1 MSFMDAKFSKWG
13 EVATA
18 VLSQSLAKRFARVM
32 LAAVLAASFLPVA
45 AFADEGGAV
54 GNSVGNEAVDQPAAS
69 DQPAATEPEAPAES
83 EAQPA
88 ATELEAFADQ
98 PAATKQKAS
107 DVQPASG
114 GDSELKGIKGK
125 KDPIFWY
132 EITSYKNLTERSSY
146 VWSWEKDGETG
157 AITVTET
164 DDPSRVTVTG
174 TEIGSVILKV
184 SGGDLGEETIRI
196 EIRKRTVGLSSSY
209 GEKIYDGTPLTVVGI
224 NEDGE
229 GWIDADKGRVK
240 YKMTGS
246 QTNAGE
252 SDNTFDVEF
261 PSGSEEYFKE
271 HYAITISYAT
281 LNVAQRPVTL
291 TSASGSK
298 EYDGKP
304 LVNDKVT
311 VGGDGWAD
319 GEGATYSFTG
329 SQKIVG
335 SSENAFECIPDEG
348 TNLGN
353 YQITKQYGTLTVTDR
368 AEAER
373 YQITLTPNSASVT
386 YDGTEKSVSGFESLE
401 FEVDGSAYTVSGLT
415 AGATGTDAGEYPVE
429 VTGDVVVT
437 DSDGNDVTSQFAVTT
452 EVGALT
458 IAPRPVTLTSASDSK
473 QYDTK
478 PLTNWN
484 VAVGGDGFADGE
496 GATYSFTGSQTVPGT
511 SDNSFEYELEEGTS
525 EGNYVISVEFGVLDV
540 TDRAEAER
548 YQITLTPNSASVTY
562 DGTEKSVS
570 GFESLEF
577 EVDGS
582 AYTVSGLTAGATGT
596 DAGEYPVEVTG
607 QAVVTDPDGNDV
619 TRQFNVDVA
628 DAKLTIVKADPDTP
642 VDPGKP
648 APELPDTGDST
659 APHVPYA
666 MGVCGAAMVAAGAAA
681 FAARRKLGSGE

>member
-1 MSFMDAKFSKWG
+1 MSFVDVKFSKWG
-13 EVATA
+13 GVATA
-18 VLSQSLAKRFARVM
+18 ILSQSLVKRFARVM
-32 LAAVLAASFLPVA
+32 LAAVLAVSFLPVA
-45 AFADEGGAV
+45 AFADEGEVEDVPA
-54 GNSVGNEAVDQPAAS
+54 GNEAVGQPAVPDQPAATESGVPAES

-125 KDPIFWY
+125 IDPIFWY

-164 DDPSRVTVTG
+164 SDPSRVTVTG

-184 SGGDLGEETIRI
+184 SGGGLGEETIRI

-304 LVNDKVT
+304 LTNDDVI
-311 VGGDGWAD
+311 VGGDGWVD

-335 SSENAFECIPDEG
+335 SSGNAFECIPNEG
-348 TNLGN
+348 TNLDN
-353 YQITKQYGTLTVTDR
+353 YEITKQYGTLTVTDR
-368 AEAER
+368 SEK
-373 YQITLTPNSASVT
+373 YQITLTPNSKSVT
-386 YDGTEKSVSGFESLE
+386 YDGTEKSVSGFEALE
-401 FEVDGSAYTVSGLT
+401 FKVDGSTYTVEGLT
-415 AGATGTDAGEYPVE
+415 AEAKGTDAGEYPVE
-429 VTGDVVVT
+429 DTGQAVVF
-437 DSDGNDVTSQFAVTT
+437 DSDGNDVTSQFNVN
-452 EVGALT
+452 VVDGAELV
-458 IAPRPVTLTSASDSK
+458 IGKRPVAATGEGFDSNQPYTGKEYSKTGCTFSNLVDGQEASIT
-473 QYDTK
+473 YALRGTGIG
-478 PLTNWN
+478 TYEG
-484 VAVGGDGFADGE
+484 VFGDDFKVMADGKDVTANYE
-496 GATYSFTGSQTVPGT
+496 LVEKVPG
-511 SDNSFEYELEEGTS
+511 
-525 EGNYVISVEFGVLDV
+525 
-540 TDRAEAER
+540 
-548 YQITLTPNSASVTY
+548 
-562 DGTEKSVS
+562 
-570 GFESLEF
+570 
-577 EVDGS
+577 
-582 AYTVSGLTAGATGT
+582 
-596 DAGEYPVEVTG
+596 
-607 QAVVTDPDGNDV
+607 
-619 TRQFNVDVA
+619 
-628 DAKLTIVKADPDTP
+628 KLTIVEGDPDTP
-642 VDPGKP
+642 VDPDKPSSDKPSKTTGKTT
-648 APELPDTGDST
+648 ATKATAAKSASKSAKTGDGI
-659 APHVPYA
+659 ALYA
-666 MGVCGAAMVAAGAAA
+666 MGICGVAIAAGAVA
-681 FAARRKLGSGE
+681 FVSRRKRNSNK

>member
-1 MSFMDAKFSKWG
+1 MSFVDVKFSKWG
-13 EVATA
+13 GVATA
-18 VLSQSLAKRFARVM
+18 ILSQSLVKRFARVM
-32 LAAVLAASFLPVA
+32 LAAVLAVSFLPVA
-45 AFADEGGAV
+45 AFADEGEVEDVPA
-54 GNSVGNEAVDQPAAS
+54 GNEAVGQPAVPDQPAATESGVPAES

-98 PAATKQKAS
+98 PDTEDGSNDKQK
-107 DVQPASG
+107 SG

-125 KDPIFWY
+125 TVPIFWY
-132 EITSYKNLTERSSY
+132 EITSYQNLTERSSY

-164 DDPSRVTVTG
+164 SDPSRVTVTG

-252 SDNTFDVEF
+252 SDNTFVVEF

-304 LVNDKVT
+304 LTNDDVI
-311 VGGDGWAD
+311 VGGDGWVD

-335 SSENAFECIPDEG
+335 SSGNAFECIPNEG
-348 TNLGN
+348 TNLDN
-353 YQITKQYGTLTVTDR
+353 YEITKQYGTLTVTDR
-368 AEAER
+368 SEK
-373 YQITLTPNSASVT
+373 YQITLTPNSKSVT
-386 YDGTEKSVSGFESLE
+386 YDGTEKSVSGFEALE
-401 FEVDGSAYTVSGLT
+401 FKVDGSTYTVEGLT
-415 AGATGTDAGEYPVE
+415 AEAKGTDAGEYPVE
-429 VTGDVVVT
+429 DTGQAVVF
-437 DSDGNDVTSQFAVTT
+437 DSDGNDVTSQFNVN
-452 EVGALT
+452 VVDGAELV
-458 IAPRPVTLTSASDSK
+458 IGKRPVAATGEGFDSNQPYTGKEYSKTGCTFSNLVDGQEASIT
-473 QYDTK
+473 YALRGTGIG
-478 PLTNWN
+478 TYEG
-484 VAVGGDGFADGE
+484 VFGDDFKVMADGKDVTANYE
-496 GATYSFTGSQTVPGT
+496 LVEKVPG
-511 SDNSFEYELEEGTS
+511 
-525 EGNYVISVEFGVLDV
+525 
-540 TDRAEAER
+540 
-548 YQITLTPNSASVTY
+548 
-562 DGTEKSVS
+562 
-570 GFESLEF
+570 
-577 EVDGS
+577 
-582 AYTVSGLTAGATGT
+582 
-596 DAGEYPVEVTG
+596 
-607 QAVVTDPDGNDV
+607 
-619 TRQFNVDVA
+619 
-628 DAKLTIVKADPDTP
+628 KLTIVEGDPDTP
-642 VDPGKP
+642 VDPDKPSSDKPSKTTGKTT
-648 APELPDTGDST
+648 ATKATAAKSASKSAKTGDGI
-659 APHVPYA
+659 ALYA
-666 MGVCGAAMVAAGAAA
+666 MGICGVAIAAGAVA
-681 FAARRKLGSGE
+681 FVSRRKRNSNK

>member
-1 MSFMDAKFSKWG
+1 MSFVDTKFSKWG

-32 LAAVLAASFLPVA
+32 LAAVLTASFLPVA
-45 AFADEGGAV
+45 AFAD
-54 GNSVGNEAVDQPAAS
+54 
-69 DQPAATEPEAPAES
+69 T
-83 EAQPA
+83 
-88 ATELEAFADQ
+88 
-98 PAATKQKAS
+98 
-107 DVQPASG
+107 G

-125 KDPIFWY
+125 IVPIFWY
-132 EITSYKNLTERSSY
+132 EITSYQNLTERSSY